1 MAKILIIDDEEM
13 IRSLA
18 ERILQRDSHTVLTA
32 ENGANAIE
40 LFKQQAESIDIIIVD
55 LHLDDMD
62 GIDIIT
68 EIRKIS
74 VNIPGIISS
83 GNNFGKDDL
92 PDELRQNI
100 YFLPKPYK
108 ASMLTE
114 LVSSILT
121 HV

>member
-32 ENGANAIE
+32 ENGTIAIE
-40 LFKQQAESIDIIIVD
+40 LFTQQKETIDIIIVD

-62 GIDIIT
+62 GIDILT

-74 VNIPGIISS
+74 AHIPSIISS
-83 GNNFGKDDL
+83 GNNFDKNDL
-92 PDELRQNI
+92 PENLRQNI
-100 YFLPKPYK
+100 FFLPKPYK

-114 LVSSILT
+114 LVSSILA

>member
-1 MAKILIIDDEEM
+1 MSKILIIDDEEM

-32 ENGANAIE
+32 ENGAIAIE
-40 LFKQQAESIDIIIVD
+40 LFTEQKETIDIIIVD

-62 GIDIIT
+62 GIDILT

-74 VNIPGIISS
+74 AHIPGIISS
-83 GNNFGKDDL
+83 GNNFDKDNL
-92 PDELRQNI
+92 PENLRQNI
-100 YFLPKPYK
+100 FFLPKPYK
-108 ASMLTE
+108 AGMLTE
-114 LVSSILT
+114 LVNSILA